1 MSAKNILLVEGE
13 SDRSFFEALC
23 KHLDLTVS
31 VKIATPRDAGH
42 TNDSKQAVF
51 SVLETTA
58 LIQLADGTT
67 ERLAVVVDAD
77 RATDGGGF
85 ERTLDQLRQ
94 RLNAKG
100 YTLRADDGLG
110 GLIFEH
116 SDGLNDIG
124 AWIMPNNADEGALE
138 HWIQNNVHP
147 DEGALMQHAQASI
160 NQIPNGPKFREIRR
174 SKAEVSTW
182 LAWQSEPDH
191 GLWQAVKP
199 GLLDVTAPQ
208 FLALKAWL
216 EKVFLPFDGGTP

>member
-1 MSAKNILLVEGE
+1 MSQKNILLVEGE
-13 SDRSFFEALC
+13 ADRAFFQSFC
-23 KHLDLTVS
+23 KHLGFV
-31 VKIATPRDAGH
+31 VNVQVATPRDAGH

-51 SVLETTA
+51 SVLETTC

-77 RATDGGGF
+77 KAADGGGF
-85 ERTLDQLRQ
+85 ERTLGQLSQ

-100 YTLRADDGLG
+100 YTLRTDGEPG

-116 SDGLNDIG
+116 NDGLNDIG

-138 HWIQNNVHP
+138 HWIQLNLHA
-147 DEGALMQHAQASI
+147 DEAALMQHACGSI
-160 NQIPNGPKFREIRR
+160 DQIPHGPKFKTTRR

-182 LAWQSEPDH
+182 LAWQTEPDH

-199 GLLDVTAPQ
+199 GLLDESAPQ

-216 EKVFLPFDGGTP
+216 EQIFPVTK